1 MFSKGNLKAETAR
14 ILLFV
19 SGTWLK
25 STLQVKFLNPPSKTD
40 LTLILFYI
48 ILALGESSWHKSDH
62 KTQQVL
68 QKLYQIS
75 DIRAQGVC

>member
-14 ILLFV
+14 FLLFV

-25 STLQVKFLNPPSKTD
+25 STLQVKFLNPSSKTD

-48 ILALGESSWHKSDH
+48 ILGRGERSRHKSDH
-62 KTQQVL
+62 KTQQML
-68 QKLYQIS
+68 
-75 DIRAQGVC
+75 